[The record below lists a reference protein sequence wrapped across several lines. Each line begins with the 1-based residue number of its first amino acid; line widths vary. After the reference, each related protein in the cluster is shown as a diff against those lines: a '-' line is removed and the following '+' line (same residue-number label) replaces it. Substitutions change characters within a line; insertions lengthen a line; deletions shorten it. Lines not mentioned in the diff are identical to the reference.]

1 MKAKVSV
8 ATVQGKAYFFIVNE
22 LKQRNIPF
30 LSLIPGEPI
39 RTETKVVITTKEE
52 EHLINHSKILVFN
65 IDTDPEILGS
75 EVIRILQGKDT
86 YDTVVIGVDP
96 GQAFGLAI
104 LADGTVVD
112 TENCYSTKETLNK
125 IKGFLRT
132 IDLSKSAVTVKIGSG
147 VPIYKKLV
155 EELDEALSSTITLEI
170 VGEAGTNGYGKEG
183 THGRELRHIISA
195 ARIAGREG
203 YTYSRRKNNEEN
215 N

>member
-8 ATVQGKAYFFIVNE
+8 ATVQGKAYFLIVNE
-22 LKQRNIPF
+22 LKQRGISF
-30 LSLIPGEPI
+30 LSLIPGEPV

-52 EHLINHSKILVFN
+52 QVLVNHQKVLVFDVN
-65 IDTDPEILGS
+65 TDPEILGS
-75 EVIRILQGKDT
+75 EVVRVLQGKDA
-86 YDTVVIGVDP
+86 YDSIVIGVDP

-125 IKGFLRT
+125 IRRFLRT
-132 IDLSKSAVTVKIGSG
+132 IDLYKSGVAIKIGSG
-147 VPIYKKLV
+147 VPVYKELLN
-155 EELDEALSSTITLEI
+155 ELDESMPLEVSLEI

-183 THGRELRHIISA
+183 SHGRELRHIISA
-195 ARIAGREG
+195 VRIAGREG
-203 YTYSRRKNNEEN
+203 YIYPRRKDNEEN